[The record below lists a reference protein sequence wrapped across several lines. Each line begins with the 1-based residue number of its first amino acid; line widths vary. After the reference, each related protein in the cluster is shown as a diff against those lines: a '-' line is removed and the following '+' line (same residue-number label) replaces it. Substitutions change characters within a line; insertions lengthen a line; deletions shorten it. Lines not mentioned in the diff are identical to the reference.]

1 MSIGERIAV
10 LGGWLRQ
17 ALDAER
23 AAWFDQTLD
32 ALRAG
37 AGERD
42 LARALGLAPRK
53 LGKADLAFT
62 PEDLARAKRLRA
74 GFDPAGLTI
83 DQAARIAFLL
93 AAAEADEQG
102 FPRRL
107 AELYRTAELAESIAC
122 LRGLPLFPGPF
133 ALLPVA
139 AEGVRSAVKPIF
151 EAVAQRN
158 PYPSEVFDRTAW
170 NQMVLKALFIGSALA
185 PIIGLAERANPELA
199 QVLVDYA
206 HERWAALRPVS
217 PELWLCVGPFAEGS
231 MLDDLER
238 VMLTGSPEERRAAA
252 TALRASPSAAAR
264 GVLARVAGLQR
275 AP

>member
-17 ALDAER
+17 ALDVER
-23 AAWFDQTLD
+23 AAWFDLTLD

-42 LARALGLAPRK
+42 LARALGFAPRK

-158 PYPSEVFDRTAW
+158 PYPSEVFDLTAW

-185 PIIGLAERANPELA
+185 SIVGLAERANSELA
-199 QVLVDYA
+199 QVLLDYA
-206 HERWAALRPVS
+206 NERWAALRPVS
-217 PELWLCVGPFAEGS
+217 PELWLCVGPFAEGR
-231 MLDDLER
+231 MLADVER
-238 VMLTGSPEERRAAA
+238 AVTTGTPEERAAVA
-252 TALRASPSAAAR
+252 TALSSSPSEGVRA
-264 GVLARVAGLQR
+264 VLARHVALDHG
-275 AP
+275 P